1 MKTGIVIFLC
11 CVAATYCYSIADFA
25 DSLAEKI
32 IAKREA
38 ERIFDEEE
46 NEPLENFEDDLTAGI
61 SEETRNP
68 VEIAEPLVDFTKDEI
83 AEPLVDFTKDE
94 DVQQQVGNLIEAQ
107 PIFDF
112 AVANEKK
119 VNSPIKS
126 DSETKKKEEMKNL
139 LLPKPY
145 KRVVMEIVAMIM
157 LRMEK
162 ELPDWDAFS
171 ANAFSYTDLPMT
183 EDAAIK
189 DGWKLIKDACKES
202 AQFVGRQYTKDE
214 SDKTR
219 ILLFDAGGKIAGMQM
234 AFSNKLGTA
243 VNLVGKVILD
253 DGTNYFIAV
262 YFTDPY
268 QICEAGTKRRDN
280 YVGENLYL
288 QTTDKL
294 MLIPYHEK
302 NVLNGTKWVKG
313 KCFHGMGQHYW
324 YGIKTDMDCNDFFPI
339 FLLYNQGILNG
350 FGFATGSDI
359 TSSNVE
365 HPTKPLLGLFF
376 KPETQPKCLDNEPN
390 LSTQHV
396 YLQSSPRLNFC

>member
-1 MKTGIVIFLC
+1 
-11 CVAATYCYSIADFA
+11 
-25 DSLAEKI
+25 
-32 IAKREA
+32 
-38 ERIFDEEE
+38 
-46 NEPLENFEDDLTAGI
+46 
-61 SEETRNP
+61 
-68 VEIAEPLVDFTKDEI
+68 
-83 AEPLVDFTKDE
+83 
-94 DVQQQVGNLIEAQ
+94 
-107 PIFDF
+107 
-112 AVANEKK
+112 
-119 VNSPIKS
+119 
-126 DSETKKKEEMKNL
+126 
-139 LLPKPY
+139 
-145 KRVVMEIVAMIM
+145 
-157 LRMEK
+157 
-162 ELPDWDAFS
+162 
-171 ANAFSYTDLPMT
+171 
-183 EDAAIK
+183 
-189 DGWKLIKDACKES
+189 
-202 AQFVGRQYTKDE
+202 
-214 SDKTR
+214 
-219 ILLFDAGGKIAGMQM
+219 M